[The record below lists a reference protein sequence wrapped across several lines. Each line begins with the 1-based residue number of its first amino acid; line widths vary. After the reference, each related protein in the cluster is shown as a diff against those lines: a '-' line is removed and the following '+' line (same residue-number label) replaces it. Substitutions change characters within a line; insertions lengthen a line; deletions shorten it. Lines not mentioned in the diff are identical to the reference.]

1 MRPRHKMTGCARFF
15 IFLIFFVPAVYFGA
29 AYFRGDDG
37 VGILKNFWH
46 NTFGTTKSTST
57 TTPGTSDDTYKI
69 DNLEK
74 ELQQAKE
81 EIRDLKAT
89 IYEKEQEIK
98 KLKSGGE

>member
-1 MRPRHKMTGCARFF
+1 MRPKYKMTGCARFF
-15 IFLIFFVPAVYFGA
+15 IFLIIFIPAVYFGA

-46 NTFGTTKSTST
+46 NTFGTSTST
-57 TTPGTSDDTYKI
+57 VDTPAASEETYQI
-69 DNLEK
+69 ENLEK
-74 ELQQAKE
+74 ELEKAKA

-89 IYEKEQEIK
+89 IYEKDLEIS